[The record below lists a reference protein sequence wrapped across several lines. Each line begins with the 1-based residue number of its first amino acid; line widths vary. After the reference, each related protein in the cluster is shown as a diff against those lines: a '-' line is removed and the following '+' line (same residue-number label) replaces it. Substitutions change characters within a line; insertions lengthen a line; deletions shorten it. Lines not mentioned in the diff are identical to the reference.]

1 VSVLTNVSSPRVLIA
16 DPDHASR
23 ALYRESFARASCDV
37 VEAEDGRDALVKAF
51 VRVPSLVVTELQ
63 LPAVDG
69 FALCEFLRADSTTA
83 NVPIIVVTTEQS
95 RDALRRARHAGA
107 DSIMMK
113 PARPHALIGEMRRLI
128 THSQELRDRSTI
140 ARARARV
147 QLEKSAELFSR
158 AARSQRARMAKAAAS
173 SALVCGKCASPL
185 QYERSEVT
193 GIREGAIDRWDYF
206 RCPNGCARY
215 EFHQKT
221 GKLRL
226 VG

>member
-1 VSVLTNVSSPRVLIA
+1 
-16 DPDHASR
+16 
-23 ALYRESFARASCDV
+23 LYRESFARASCDV
-37 VEAEDGRDALVKAF
+37 VEAEDGREALVKAF
-51 VRVPSLVVTELQ
+51 VRVPALVVTELQ
-63 LPAVDG
+63 LPSVDG

-95 RDALRRARHAGA
+95 REALRRARHAGA
-107 DSIMMK
+107 DSIMVK

-128 THSQELRDRSTI
+128 AHSQELRDRSTV

-158 AARSQRARMAKAAAS
+158 AAKSQRARMAKAAG
-173 SALVCGKCASPL
+173 SALICATCNGPL

-206 RCPNGCARY
+206 RCPNGCGRY

-221 GKLRL
+221 GRLRRL
-226 VG
+226 G